1 MRPTARHRS
10 WSAESADSTDVAE
23 DHVTQ
28 QFGPDRD
35 EPKQPADF
43 ATEAAAAHKNQPVK
57 QNGLRVVG
65 PMRRTHPPA
74 PNGCPAWWTSSIL
87 WTDLFDILLTSVDST
102 DANLGRRVC
111 IETELTMAL
120 ARRLDQLGTETAF
133 AVSQAAAEWGAKGN
147 RIYPFHLGDI
157 NLATPG
163 NIVEA
168 MNVAIADGKT
178 GYCPAAGIAPL
189 REALAANI
197 GGDRAMSLTPDNIV
211 VQPGGKPVIT
221 KFIQTLMNP
230 GDGVLYPNPGYPI
243 YESQV
248 EYFGGRPMPYRYH
261 ETPTGFGID
270 LDQIRGLAASGA
282 TAIIYNNLQNPLG
295 CESSLEEMQAI
306 ADIAIEHD
314 LWVLSDEAYFEM
326 RYSGT
331 STSIASL
338 AGMAERT
345 VILYTFSKKF
355 AMTGWRLGCAVAPI
369 EVAQMIAKLNTNDES
384 CTTHFVQAA
393 GVEAITN
400 PEGAAP
406 MLAELQRR
414 RDAAAAGLAQIKGI
428 TCATPESTFYL
439 FPNATDAMEQMG
451 FTDVG
456 DFATAALQNTGV
468 SFCTRRHFGRP
479 QPGETQEYIRLAYS
493 GISVEDITEGLGK
506 LAAWINA

>member
-1 MRPTARHRS
+1 
-10 WSAESADSTDVAE
+10 
-23 DHVTQ
+23 
-28 QFGPDRD
+28 
-35 EPKQPADF
+35 
-43 ATEAAAAHKNQPVK
+43 
-57 QNGLRVVG
+57 
-65 PMRRTHPPA
+65 
-74 PNGCPAWWTSSIL
+74 
-87 WTDLFDILLTSVDST
+87 
-102 DANLGRRVC
+102 
-111 IETELTMAL
+111 MAL
-120 ARRLDQLGTETAF
+120 AARLNNLGTETAF
-133 AVSQAAAEWGAKGN
+133 AVSQAAAEWGAQGN

-157 NLATPG
+157 NLPTPA

-168 MNVAIADGKT
+168 MNAAISDGKT

-197 GGDRAMSLTPDNIV
+197 GADRGMELTAANIV

-248 EYFGGRPMPYRYH
+248 EYFGGRPLPYRYH
-261 ETPTGFGID
+261 ETDTGFGID
-270 LDQIRGLAASGA
+270 LDQLRALAASGA

-295 CESSLEEMQAI
+295 CESSRAEMQAI

-338 AGMAERT
+338 PGMAERT

-355 AMTGWRLGCAVAPI
+355 AMTGWRLGCAVAPVP
-369 EVAQMIAKLNTNDES
+369 VAEMIAKLNTNDES

-393 GVEAITN
+393 GVEAIAH

-414 RDAAAAGLAQIKGI
+414 RDAAVDGLATIDGI
-428 TCATPESTFYL
+428 TCATPEATFYL
-439 FPNATDAMEQMG
+439 FPNVTAVMSRMG
-451 FTDVG
+451 FADVS

-468 SFCTRRHFGRP
+468 SFCTRQHFGRP
-479 QPGETQEYIRLAYS
+479 QVDEVEQYIRLAYS
-493 GISVEDITEGLGK
+493 GISVDDIAEGLDR
-506 LAAWINA
+506 LAAWTTTGGAA

>member
-1 MRPTARHRS
+1 
-10 WSAESADSTDVAE
+10 
-23 DHVTQ
+23 
-28 QFGPDRD
+28 
-35 EPKQPADF
+35 
-43 ATEAAAAHKNQPVK
+43 
-57 QNGLRVVG
+57 
-65 PMRRTHPPA
+65 
-74 PNGCPAWWTSSIL
+74 
-87 WTDLFDILLTSVDST
+87 
-102 DANLGRRVC
+102 
-111 IETELTMAL
+111 MAL
-120 ARRLDQLGTETAF
+120 AARLNNLGTETAF
-133 AVSQAAAEWGAKGN
+133 AVSQAAAEWGAQGN

-157 NLATPG
+157 NLPTPA

-168 MNVAIADGKT
+168 MNAAISDGKT

-197 GGDRAMSLTPDNIV
+197 GADRGMELTAANIV

-248 EYFGGRPMPYRYH
+248 EYFGGRPLPYRYH
-261 ETPTGFGID
+261 ETDTGFGID
-270 LDQIRGLAASGA
+270 LDQLRALAASGA

-295 CESSLEEMQAI
+295 CESSLAEMQAI

-338 AGMAERT
+338 PGMAERT

-355 AMTGWRLGCAVAPI
+355 AMTGWRLGCAVAPVP
-369 EVAQMIAKLNTNDES
+369 VAEMIAKLNTNDES

-393 GVEAITN
+393 GVEAIAQ

-414 RDAAAAGLAQIKGI
+414 RDAAVDGLATIDGI
-428 TCATPESTFYL
+428 TCATPEATFYL
-439 FPNATDAMEQMG
+439 FPNVTAVMSRMG
-451 FTDVG
+451 FADVS

-468 SFCTRRHFGRP
+468 SFCTRQHFGRP
-479 QPGETQEYIRLAYS
+479 QVDEVEQYIRLAYS
-493 GISVEDITEGLGK
+493 GISVDDIAEGLDR
-506 LAAWINA
+506 LAAWTTTGGAA